1 MFQCTFAATCAT
13 IVSGSIAE
21 RGNFNG
27 YIIFA
32 MLITGIVYPIQVR
45 DPSLSNFSAL
55 TSHTADPLGLV

>member
-32 MLITGIVYPIQVR
+32 MLITGVVYPIQVGDGR
-45 DPSLSNFSAL
+45 S
-55 TSHTADPLGLV
+55 

>member
-1 MFQCTFAATCAT
+1 
-13 IVSGSIAE
+13 
-21 RGNFNG
+21 
-27 YIIFA
+27 